1 MSDNGAPSSATAGH
15 PLRVAVVGA
24 GPAGIYAAEALTR
37 QDDVPVA
44 VDLVDRLPT
53 PFGLV
58 RHGIAPDHPKMRAI
72 RDTLHHTLDH
82 PLVRF
87 VGNVDVGT
95 DITLD
100 ELRRHVDA
108 VIYTYGASLDRHL
121 GIDGEDLPGSLAA
134 TELVAWYTGHPD
146 ADRPRVEAALT
157 GARSVVV
164 VGVGNV
170 ALDVARVLAR
180 TPEEL
185 EPTDMPQHVL
195 DALAAAPVETVTVL
209 GRRSPAHATFTT
221 QELKRARRA
230 GRRPPCWS
238 TRPTS
243 SSTRPPR
250 SAPPAIATSPATSR
264 SCAAGPTT
272 SPRPAGPG

>member
-1 MSDNGAPSSATAGH
+1 MSSDLAPGPPSAER

-44 VDLVDRLPT
+44 VDLVDRLPS

-58 RHGIAPDHPKMRAI
+58 RYGIAPDHPKMRAI
-72 RDTLHHTLDH
+72 RDTLHRTLDD

-87 VGNVDVGT
+87 VGNVDVGV
-95 DITLD
+95 DIPLD

-108 VIYTYGASLDRHL
+108 VIYTYGASVDRHL
-121 GIDGEDLPGSLAA
+121 GIEGEDLPGSLAA
-134 TELVAWYTGHPD
+134 TDLVAWYTGHPD
-146 ADRPRVEAALT
+146 ADRARVEAALA
-157 GARSVVV
+157 GVRSVVV

-195 DALAAAPVETVTVL
+195 DVLAAAPIEQITVL
-209 GRRSPAHATFTT
+209 GRRGPAQATFTT
-221 QELKRARRA
+221 QELKEL
-230 GRRPPCWS
+230 GELE
-238 TRPTS
+238 
-243 SSTRPPR
+243 
-250 SAPPAIATSPATSR
+250 
-264 SCAAGPTT
+264 AA
-272 SPRPAGPG
+272 

>member
-1 MSDNGAPSSATAGH
+1 MRDVADTGR

-24 GPAGIYAAEALTR
+24 GPAGIYAADALAG

-72 RDTLHHTLDH
+72 RDTLHRALDH
-82 PLVRF
+82 PAVRF
-87 VGNVDVGT
+87 VGNVQIGR
-95 DITLD
+95 DISCHDL
-100 ELRRHVDA
+100 HAAVDA
-108 VIYTYGASLDRHL
+108 VVYTYGAALDRQL
-121 GIDGEDLPGSLAA
+121 AVPGEELPGSLAA
-134 TELVAWYTGHPD
+134 TALVAWYTGHPD
-146 ADRPRVEAALT
+146 ADRVTVEAAL
-157 GARSVVV
+157 ARARAVVV

-195 DALAAAPVETVTVL
+195 DTLAAAPVEAVTVL
-209 GRRSPAHATFTT
+209 G
-221 QELKRARRA
+221 
-230 GRRPPCWS
+230 WM
-238 TRPTS
+238 PTPQ
-243 SSTRPPR
+243 R
-250 SAPPAIATSPATSR
+250 TSPSTAHST
-264 SCAAGPTT
+264 
-272 SPRPAGPG
+272 